1 MKRVFF
7 APYNL
12 GSEGCKLLAQGIGA
26 TRTKATKR
34 FKRDV
39 LLINWGRSNL
49 SPRGFPSRILNPSYK
64 VIRAT
69 NKLLCLNRL
78 GEFGVSKIDHTTS
91 QETVRAWLREP
102 GVVVYG
108 RSLLNASQGKGIVII
123 TKPEE
128 IVFCP
133 MYTKG
138 ILKAHEF
145 RVHVFGDKI
154 IDVTKKRRRSDVNRN
169 DYIRNLAN
177 GWVYCRDG
185 ISYPDVLTETAKR
198 AVSSLGLD
206 FGAVDILLRKD
217 IPYVLEINTAPGLTG
232 TTLARYVHHFKHLKE
247 E

>member
-12 GSEGCKLLAQGIGA
+12 GSVGCKALAQSIGA
-26 TRTKATKR
+26 IRTNATKR

-39 LLINWGRSNL
+39 VMVNWGRSDL
-49 SPRGFPSRILNPSYK
+49 AVRGKPAKVLNSSDK

-78 GEFGVSKIDHTTS
+78 AESGVARVEHTTS
-91 QETVRAWLREP
+91 VDTVRAWLREP

-108 RSLLNASQGKGIVII
+108 RQLLNASQGKGIVII
-123 TKPEE
+123 KNASE
-128 IVFCP
+128 IVYCP

-138 ILKAHEF
+138 VLKAHEY

-154 IDVTKKRRRSDVNRN
+154 IDVTKKKRRNEVDRN
-169 DYIRNLAN
+169 DYIKNLSN
-177 GWVYCRDG
+177 GWVYCREG
-185 ISYPDVLTETAKR
+185 ITIPDSITRTAKDAVR
-198 AVSSLGLD
+198 ALGLD

-217 IPYVLEINTAPGLTG
+217 APYVLEINTAPGLSG
-232 TTLARYVHHFKHLKE
+232 TTLTRYTHHFKHLKDL
-247 E
+247 